1 MKYLT
6 DCRKKHCSYEKKI
19 ERNKYPKSVIIFKIT
34 VMNYCQPGD
43 FFCQEPRLSVVL
55 GIAVDDYWLKNS
67 YWESLFQIIT
77 EIMTTYKSNLVSI
90 MQAEI

>member
-1 MKYLT
+1 
-6 DCRKKHCSYEKKI
+6 
-19 ERNKYPKSVIIFKIT
+19 
-34 VMNYCQPGD
+34 MNYCQPED

-67 YWESLFQIIT
+67 SWESLFQIIT

-90 MQAEI
+90 MQAEIRYQYAIILMLVGLILLGFCFISKDN